1 MPRQQITLKDSRDFL
16 RFSIASF
23 ATLHRLLL
31 SEAYFEITLSV
42 CNRFFKVFIL
52 DSSVRGIAN
61 ADRETNRLI
70 SEIHGV
76 LNSQSSSS
84 AYVQLISKLTTPLSL
99 ESYFLLFSFSANAL
113 ELRCYLVRSHRFS
126 TRCQKKKKK
135 GEKIAIRVR
144 YEEYTSYANTLDYS
158 LRFSYNK
165 R

>member
-1 MPRQQITLKDSRDFL
+1 MLRQQITLKDSRDFL

-31 SEAYFEITLSV
+31 SEPYYEINLSV

-52 DSSVRGIAN
+52 DSSVPGIVN

-84 AYVQLISKLTTPLSL
+84 AYVLLISKLTIPLLL
-99 ESYFLLFSFSANAL
+99 ESYFLLFSFSANVL
-113 ELRCYLVRSHRFS
+113 
-126 TRCQKKKKK
+126 
-135 GEKIAIRVR
+135 
-144 YEEYTSYANTLDYS
+144 
-158 LRFSYNK
+158 
-165 R
+165 